1 MKWLEKWIKLFEML
15 QKLLEKMFWAV
26 SSPVKEKLK
35 TNRLQYYGNHVL
47 KGANKNTSYAA

>member
-1 MKWLEKWIKLFEML
+1 MKWLEKWIKLLEML
-15 QKLLEKMFWAV
+15 QKLLEKIFWAV